1 MVKRLAS
8 LVLLCVVLPLC
19 LFADETTIKGGSS
32 LAGMVVGKSDA
43 DPAVSYMFS
52 PYLNV
57 VYTSQNAFRSEL
69 KASANVVNVPVY
81 GRSTSF
87 SLDKAYVR
95 FRIPTFGN
103 LKLTTI
109 AGKAPVSWGMGQLYR
124 GGDILF
130 EKPLSNSEAG
140 VDVENTLWV
149 LSLSQSL
156 GNGLS
161 AELAFVPAVEDVP
174 NERIGALVKKSFMD
188 GVVSDYLKEV
198 RLAYVYEP
206 KASDSHRASVLMDM
220 NLFVDLNVCIESRFR
235 DSKDVRLVV
244 NAMRAFAID
253 TELSSHTLTAYV
265 SYQGDFH
272 EGSHDL
278 CGYLSFDATDR
289 LSLAVVQSNSWK
301 DDSYTFGCTLSS
313 SLSVASGVDASVIA
327 NVSRTGDLDPSFAI
341 GGGLEYSF

>member
-1 MVKRLAS
+1 MVKRFVS
-8 LVLLCVVLPLC
+8 LVLLCAVLPLC
-19 LFADETTIKGGSS
+19 LFADETTVKGGSS
-32 LAGMVVGKSDA
+32 LAGMMLKNGDA
-43 DPAVSYMFS
+43 DPSVSYMFS

-57 VYTSQNAFRSEL
+57 LYTSQNAFRSEL
-69 KASANVVNVPVY
+69 KASASVVNASGLV
-81 GRSTSF
+81 RSVSF

-109 AGKAPVSWGMGQLYR
+109 AGKTPVGWGIGQLYR

-161 AELAFVPAVEDVP
+161 VEFAFVPAVGDVP
-174 NERIGALVKKSFMD
+174 NERFGALVKKSFLD
-188 GVVSDYLKEV
+188 GIAADYLKEV
-198 RLAYVYEP
+198 RLAYVYES
-206 KASDSHRASVLMDM
+206 KADDSHRASVLMDM
-220 NLFVDLNVCIESRFR
+220 NLFVDMNVCIESRFR

-289 LSLAVVQSNSWK
+289 LSIALVQLNSWK
-301 DDSYTFGCTLSS
+301 NDSYTFGCALSS

-327 NVSRTGDLDPSFAI
+327 NVSRTGELDPSFAI